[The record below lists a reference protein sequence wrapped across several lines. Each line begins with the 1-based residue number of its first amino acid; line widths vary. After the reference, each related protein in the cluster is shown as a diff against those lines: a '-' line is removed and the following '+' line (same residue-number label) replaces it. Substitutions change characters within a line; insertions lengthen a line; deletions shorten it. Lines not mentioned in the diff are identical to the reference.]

1 MNTRPAN
8 LKDFLKNLNP
18 LSLKEKKKKPH
29 PSKIYVLENPN
40 YLQCLSAG
48 FKIAKGSKAHLC
60 DVKCY
65 FGI

>member
-1 MNTRPAN
+1 MSTRPAD

-18 LSLKEKKKKPH
+18 LSLKEKKNPH
-29 PSKIYVLENPN
+29 SSKIYELENPN

>member
-1 MNTRPAN
+1 MSTRPAN
-8 LKDFLKNLNP
+8 LEDFLKNLNP
-18 LSLKEKKKKPH
+18 FVPRRKKKTLQ
-29 PSKIYVLENPN
+29 SKIYEPENPSHSP
-40 YLQCLSAG
+40 CLSAG